1 LLHPCLL
8 DKPPQI
14 QYPRIQSE
22 RPFAILLQ
30 PVIAVTHKGYWIAFN
45 KVPGIGPARLAAL
58 LEVCGTPEAAWKAS
72 IQQLQAAHLDRRT
85 LESLLLARRQLDP
98 EKEWQRAQQAGVQVL
113 TWADANYPE
122 SLRQVDGAP
131 PVLYVSGTLLPD
143 DNLAIA
149 IVGTRR
155 ASAYGRE
162 VAHRLGAELAR
173 NRVTVVS
180 GLALGID
187 AVAHKAALDSGGRTI
202 AVLGSGV
209 DQVYPLQHRQLAQAI
224 ATNGAVVSEYPLGT
238 RPEASNFPPRNR
250 IISGLS
256 RAVVIVEAGV
266 RSGALITANF
276 AADQGREVFAV
287 PGNIL
292 SAGSA
297 GCNDLIRQGATPL
310 LAADDLLEFLSL
322 TTWNAQQSA
331 RQLVPP
337 DPLEERLLDHLSGEP
352 AHIDELVRLSALS
365 TPQVSSLL
373 TLMELKGMVRQST
386 PLSYVRSQSY

>member
-1 LLHPCLL
+1 MT
-8 DKPPQI
+8 D
-14 QYPRIQSE
+14 
-22 RPFAILLQ
+22 
-30 PVIAVTHKGYWIAFN
+30 KGYWIAFN

-58 LEVCGTPEAAWKAS
+58 LEVCGTPEAAWRAS

-98 EKEWQRAQQAGVQVL
+98 EKESQRAQQAGVQVL
-113 TWADANYPE
+113 TWADADYPE
-122 SLRQVDGAP
+122 SLRQIESAP
-131 PVLYVSGTLLPD
+131 PVLYVRGKLLPD
-143 DNLAIA
+143 DSLAVA
-149 IVGTRR
+149 LVGTRR

-162 VAHRLGAELAR
+162 VAHRLGGELAR

-187 AVAHKAALDSGGRTI
+187 AVAHKAALDAGGRTL

-224 ATNGAVVSEYPLGT
+224 AENGAVVSEYPLGT

-256 RAVVIVEAGV
+256 RAVVIVEAGL

-292 SAGSA
+292 SPGSA

-310 LAADDLLEFLSL
+310 LAATDLLEFLNL

-337 DPLEERLLDHLSGEP
+337 DPLEERLLDYLSGEP
-352 AHIDELVRLSALS
+352 AHIDELVRLSAMS
-365 TPQVSSLL
+365 APQVSSLL
-373 TLMELKGMVRQST
+373 TIMELKGMVRQST
-386 PLSYVRSQSY
+386 PLNYVRSQSP